1 MTEIEQRDLGKLVCH
16 ASLLVRR
23 CLDNA
28 IARATADYGD
38 TLSGRNIWVLC
49 YIRDHSDRDVFQ
61 KDLENAFH
69 IRRSTVS
76 QTVDL
81 MEQKRLLER
90 RPVNGDGRLK
100 KLCLTPIGEGALLAA
115 EQAMKEFYWIR
126 SLRDIRKK
134 PSTSEL
140 IDWLHALILGGIT
153 AEEISEKMPYLG
165 ILLKKDE
172 DLTIFKKRRAD
183 V

>member
-100 KLCLTPIGEGALLAA
+100 KLCLTSIGEGALLAA
-115 EQAMKEFYWIR
+115 EQAMKEFEAKLKSFMPEGEYNETVR
-126 SLRDIRKK
+126 RME
-134 PSTSEL
+134 EL
-140 IDWLHALILGGIT
+140 CTLLDAPNCENANKETEGKESVNHA
-153 AEEISEKMPYLG
+153 
-165 ILLKKDE
+165 
-172 DLTIFKKRRAD
+172 
-183 V
+183 

>member
-1 MTEIEQRDLGKLVCH
+1 VTEIEQRDLGKLVCH
-16 ASLLVRR
+16 ASLLMRR
-23 CLDNA
+23 CIDNA
-28 IARATADYGD
+28 IARATADYGAP
-38 TLSGRNIWVLC
+38 LSGRTIWVLC

-90 RPVNGDGRLK
+90 QPVNGDGRLK

-115 EQAMKEFYWIR
+115 ERAMKEFEERLKSFMPEGEYAETVR
-126 SLRDIRKK
+126 RME
-134 PSTSEL
+134 EL
-140 IDWLHALILGGIT
+140 CT
-153 AEEISEKMPYLG
+153 
-165 ILLKKDE
+165 LLDTPDCGDASKE
-172 DLTIFKKRRAD
+172 T
-183 V
+183 